1 MQSST
6 VVDTTDNVRYYWCP
20 QAMNDPN
27 RCTSSNCGSNTY
39 SKTFINS
46 EYWASQ
52 RDYQFY
58 DADFLSCL
66 PTDYGSGEYR
76 NTYSPS
82 EKACADTRCKQL
94 CYDTYGSNCASST
107 AEVSNRRLYT
117 SYCYIF
123 KGDCSNAEIS
133 TAQGFAERN
142 ARIESYGAIYREA
155 SATTF
160 FCHEYT
166 RRRMSEVPAVPQNS
180 HGREL
185 ALANDPDDNDVHFQ
199 TLIGLQNEFL
209 KHGTYDGQKV
219 NSVKMQAEV
228 PDASHFYGAE

>member
-1 MQSST
+1 
-6 VVDTTDNVRYYWCP
+6 
-20 QAMNDPN
+20 MNDPN
-27 RCTSSNCGSNTY
+27 RCTSSNCGSSTY

-46 EYWASQ
+46 LYWASQ

-66 PTDYGSGEYR
+66 PTATGSGQYQY
-76 NTYSPS
+76 TYSPS
-82 EKACADTRCKQL
+82 DKTCANNRCQQL

-107 AEVSNRRLYT
+107 AEVSNRRFYT

-123 KGDCSNAEIS
+123 KGDCSNSEIS

-142 ARIESYGAIYREA
+142 ARIESYGAVYREA

-166 RRRMSEVPAVPQNS
+166 RRRALEYEAVDNKSSNRRSLAIEDSNINKNDDEFKAVVSHMSEFARS
-180 HGREL
+180 GL
-185 ALANDPDDNDVHFQ
+185 TDPRVVRNLKKKSVQLPDGDYYGDD
-199 TLIGLQNEFL
+199 GESNER
-209 KHGTYDGQKV
+209 DS
-219 NSVKMQAEV
+219 SV
-228 PDASHFYGAE
+228 G